1 MVSPVVA
8 SGVASPSVQIPIS
21 KAPPPGW
28 NRWEHKHTPAPAGAA
43 SCEPGGHPGE
53 AGRTAVVVLLSY
65 MTQRIRGID
74 IHAEGTGI
82 SRPLSE
88 NVNLLG
94 GLLGAVIRERAGE
107 DMLALVEELRTL
119 CKRALHED
127 DPSLRQRAAERIRTL
142 NTNELQWLLRAF
154 AAFLHLVNQAER
166 QEILRV
172 NRERSPR

>member
-1 MVSPVVA
+1 M
-8 SGVASPSVQIPIS
+8 PIS

-74 IHAEGTGI
+74 IQAEGTGI

-94 GLLGAVIRERAGE
+94 GLLGAVIRVRAGE
-107 DMLALVEELRTL
+107 YMLALFEEQRTL
-119 CKRALHED
+119 CMRDFLND
-127 DPSLRQRAAERIRTL
+127 GPSLRQRAAVRIRT
-142 NTNELQWLLRAF
+142 R
-154 AAFLHLVNQAER
+154 
-166 QEILRV
+166 I
-172 NRERSPR
+172 